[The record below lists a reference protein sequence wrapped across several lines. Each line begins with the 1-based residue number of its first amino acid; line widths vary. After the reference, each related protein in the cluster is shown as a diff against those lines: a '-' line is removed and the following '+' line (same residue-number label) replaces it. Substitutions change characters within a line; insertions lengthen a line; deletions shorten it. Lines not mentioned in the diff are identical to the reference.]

1 MIAGLIGRIHRIDPD
16 AVRIDVNGVIYRVNT
31 TTRTGEEAGGVG
43 ARIEVFTHM
52 VVREDAQ
59 ILFGFLTERELGW
72 FETLLGVNGVGPR
85 LACAVLSRFRPE
97 ELLDVIA
104 AEEVS
109 LLSTVPGVGKRT
121 ASRILLDLRG
131 KLPMDLERT
140 GSMPGS
146 ADGGNDVIGALQALG
161 YTTAEAMTAL
171 KKLPAEARDA
181 SVEDQV
187 VAALRLLGGV

>member
-1 MIAGLIGRIHRIDPD
+1 MIAGLIGRIHRIDAD
-16 AVRIDVNGVIYRVNT
+16 AVRVDVNGVIYRVNT
-31 TTRTGEEAGGVG
+31 SNRTGEDAGGVG
-43 ARIEVFTHM
+43 AQVEVFTHM

-85 LACAVLSRFRPE
+85 LACSVLSRFRPE
-97 ELLDVIA
+97 ELLEVIA

-109 LLSTVPGVGKRT
+109 LLSTVPGIGKRT

-131 KLPMDLERT
+131 KLPKDLEQNAVLARQDSG
-140 GSMPGS
+140 GS
-146 ADGGNDVIGALQALG
+146 DVIGALQALG

-171 KKLPAEARDA
+171 QKLPEEDRNA
-181 SVEDQV
+181 SIEDQV
-187 VAALRLLGGV
+187 VAVLRLLGGF

>member
-1 MIAGLIGRIHRIDPD
+1 MIAGLIGRIHRIDSD
-16 AVRIDVNGVIYRVNT
+16 AVRLDVNGVIYRVNT
-31 TTRTGEEAGGVG
+31 TTRTGDNAGGLG
-43 ARIEVFTHM
+43 AQVELFTHM

-59 ILFGFLTERELGW
+59 ILFGFLTERELSW

-131 KLPMDLERT
+131 KLPKDLEQNMAVA
-140 GSMPGS
+140 GQNS
-146 ADGGNDVIGALQALG
+146 GGNDVIGALQALG

-171 KKLPAEARDA
+171 KKLPEEDRDA
-181 SVEDQV
+181 SIEDQV